1 MEIYRLT
8 TECLMMAS
16 GSGSKGG
23 GGKGPAGK
31 GKPSKAKG
39 RRGGKSY
46 EQAMRAAN
54 ISGDHPF

>member
-1 MEIYRLT
+1 
-8 TECLMMAS
+8 MMAS